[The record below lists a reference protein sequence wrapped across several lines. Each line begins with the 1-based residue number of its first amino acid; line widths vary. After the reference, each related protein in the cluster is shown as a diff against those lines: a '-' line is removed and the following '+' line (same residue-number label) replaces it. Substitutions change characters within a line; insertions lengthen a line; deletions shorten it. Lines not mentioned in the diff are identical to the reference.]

1 MRTKMRKFA
10 LPLVLVA
17 SLSAS
22 SLAFAATPS
31 TAEGAIKA
39 IDVKADTITL
49 ADGAVYHL
57 AKTIKIAEF
66 KVGEKVKVTFEK
78 KGKDLDASAVV
89 EVK

>member
-31 TAEGAIKA
+31 TVEGAIKA
-39 IDVKADTITL
+39 LDVKADTITL
-49 ADGAVYHL
+49 DSGAVYHL
-57 AKTIKIAEF
+57 GKTIKIAEF
-66 KVGEKVKVTFEK
+66 KVGEKVKITFVK
-78 KGKDLDASAVV
+78 KGTALDASAVV
-89 EVK
+89 AE